1 MLGVQLP
8 LTVPAPSSTVPAN
21 ETPSIV
27 QTAVCVPPL
36 SENVALRLTVV
47 PNGYD
52 VSDAG
57 PMPVGT
63 AACVSAGATT
73 TGMDWPSPASLLPMI
88 LGIAAAVPT
97 MRHVV
102 HATIRVLV
110 MNFFI
115 FHTPLELTR
124 YCIRV
129 VNSPYGTHIAGHVP
143 GSAVRPRRACRAPDA
158 PEACG
163 AETWLI
169 VQAGQ
174 GATPRRG
181 EGVSPTW
188 PAAARQTAQAQSSA
202 TVTDLDARGCR
213 PRTLEVNLHRARARS
228 SQPSAEPSS
237 CAGAG

>member
-1 MLGVQLP
+1 MLGVQVP
-8 LTVPAPSSTVPAN
+8 LTVPVDSSTVPAN

-102 HATIRVLV
+102 HAAIRVLV

-115 FHTPLELTR
+115 FHTPARVTR
-124 YCIRV
+124 SISSSEFPTR
-129 VNSPYGTHIAGHVP
+129 NPYR
-143 GSAVRPRRACRAPDA
+143 RPRAGLGGAAAAGVSCTRCARGMRRRDLANRAGRAGCNAAARGGSLTHLVRGGASNRAGAVVRHGHGSRRARLPAPDA
-158 PEACG
+158 
-163 AETWLI
+163 
-169 VQAGQ
+169 
-174 GATPRRG
+174 
-181 EGVSPTW
+181 
-188 PAAARQTAQAQSSA
+188 
-202 TVTDLDARGCR
+202 
-213 PRTLEVNLHRARARS
+213 RS
-228 SQPSAEPSS
+228 Q
-237 CAGAG
+237 